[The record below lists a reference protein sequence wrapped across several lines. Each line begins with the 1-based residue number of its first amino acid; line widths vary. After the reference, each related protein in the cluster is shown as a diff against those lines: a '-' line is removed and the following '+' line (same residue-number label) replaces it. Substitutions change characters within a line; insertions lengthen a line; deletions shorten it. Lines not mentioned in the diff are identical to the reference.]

1 MSHVRQ
7 SLVLLSLAAVAACSK
22 KQPPAPTPA
31 PVPAVNEDSIRR
43 VREAEM
49 VKRRADSI
57 AAENARRAAA
67 AEEDRRRAAAAAAAV
82 AEARRRLE
90 TVIYFDYDKDDVRAD
105 QQATLDA
112 KVPVLNA
119 NPDVKIRIAGHTDE
133 RGSDEYNLALGQRR
147 AASVRRY
154 LVARG
159 VAEGRFEVT
168 SFGEQRPAA
177 PGEGED
183 AWSKNR
189 RAEFEIIA
197 GAGSLKAP

>member
-1 MSHVRQ
+1 MKGLSMTETDGRAVDDFIVD
-7 SLVLLSLAAVAACSK
+7 SLI
-22 KQPPAPTPA
+22 TPA
-31 PVPAVNEDSIRR
+31 ER
-43 VREAEM
+43 
-49 VKRRADSI
+49 
-57 AAENARRAAA
+57 
-67 AEEDRRRAAAAAAAV
+67 
-82 AEARRRLE
+82 
-90 TVIYFDYDKDDVRAD
+90 

-197 GAGSLKAP
+197 GDRKSTRLNSSHT